1 MKCFSNFMFI
11 SKPPIGAWWRL
22 RKGPLKILFVLWH
35 ASRVLSNEANLNS
48 HNPKPYTMNNLKLLL
63 LAGTAFAFA
72 SAASAQMSSVVEQWT
87 FDGAN
92 PETGING
99 TTVSTW
105 TTAAPNTV
113 PSAGVLRY
121 ATGGNG
127 SGGLPSTIDV
137 ASIDQLILSIDLA
150 DFYVGTDGSSND
162 QVVFQFSEDGAANIE
177 LELNVFTDGN
187 FSIDMEGFGATLSPV
202 AVPGLAPQAATG
214 NGATL
219 IVATWDF
226 AVGSMSFEVSGA
238 GTQTESL
245 TGLSDST
252 LTQITGFRPR
262 GGNMAQGTFLDLDT
276 VTIETVA
283 VPEPSTF
290 ALLAGIAGLG
300 LVLYRRRR

>member
-1 MKCFSNFMFI
+1 VS
-11 SKPPIGAWWRL
+11 
-22 RKGPLKILFVLWH
+22 LKNLFVLWH
-35 ASRVLSNEANLNS
+35 ASRVFSKEANLQS
-48 HNPKPYTMNNLKLLL
+48 HKPKQYTMNNLKLLL
-63 LAGTAFAFA
+63 LTGSAFAFA
-72 SAASAQMSSVVEQWT
+72 GAASAQISTIVEQWT

-105 TTAAPNTV
+105 TTTAPNSV

-121 ATGGNG
+121 ATSGNG
-127 SGGLPSTIDV
+127 SGGVPSTIDV
-137 ASIDQLILSIDLA
+137 ASIDQLILTIDLA
-150 DFYVGTDGSSND
+150 NFYIGTDGTDTD
-162 QVVFQFSEDGAANIE
+162 QVVFQFIEDGAANIE
-177 LELNVFTDGN
+177 LELNVFTSGS
-187 FSIDMEGFGATLSPV
+187 FSIDMEGFGATLSPDV
-202 AVPGLAPQAATG
+202 VPGLASQTATG

-245 TGLSDST
+245 TGLSDPT

-262 GGNMAQGTFLDLDT
+262 GGNMAHGTFLDLDT

-290 ALLAGIAGLG
+290 ALLAGFATLG